1 MRIGFIGTGI
11 MGAPMALNLHQGGH
25 ALAVPDRP
33 SLPAGLR
40 AVASCLPTPAAIAAA
55 SEVVILML
63 PDTPDVEAVLFGAD
77 GLAAAP
83 LAGRLVIDMSTIS
96 PLATRDFA
104 ARITAAGAQYLDAPV
119 SGGQIGA
126 EQASL
131 SIMVGGPEAAFTR
144 ALPLLH
150 AMGRTIV
157 HIGPAHG
164 DGQVCKA
171 ANQIMVALHLQAA
184 AEALVF
190 AARAGADPARVREAL
205 LGGFAASRVLEVHG
219 KRMLDGAFTPGFRVA
234 LHQKDLDLALATGR
248 ALGIPLPGTAIA
260 QQSFAATVALGGG
273 GQDHAALVRGVA
285 AAAGVEPGRLM
296 SKKMT

>member
-11 MGAPMALNLHQGGH
+11 MGAPMALNLHKAGH
-25 ALAVPDRP
+25 SLLVPDRP
-33 SLPAGLR
+33 SLPAALR
-40 AVASCLPTPAAIAAA
+40 AVARCLPSPAAIAAA
-55 SEVVILML
+55 AEVIILML
-63 PDTPDVEAVLFGAD
+63 PDTPDVEAVLFGTE
-77 GLAAAP
+77 GVAAAP
-83 LAGRLVIDMSTIS
+83 LAGRLVIDMSSIS

-104 ARITAAGAQYLDAPV
+104 ARITKAGAEYLDAPV

-131 SIMVGGPEAAFTR
+131 SIMVGGPETALAR
-144 ALPLLH
+144 AMPLLQ

-190 AARAGADPARVREAL
+190 AARAGADPARVRDAL

-219 KRMLDGAFTPGFRVA
+219 QRMLDASFAPGFRVA

-248 ALGIPLPGTAIA
+248 ALGIPLPGCAIA
-260 QQSFAATVALGGG
+260 QQSFAATVALGGA
-273 GQDHAALVRGVA
+273 GQDHSALLRGVA
-285 AAAGVEPGRLM
+285 AAAGVDM
-296 SKKMT
+296 SKKMR